1 MNFNYSFPAIRGY
14 QAKKEFFTLICP
26 LDVLSKLFNFYNNE
40 IPEEFRAQRV
50 LNEKRIPEIASYMLN
65 NLDSY
70 VFSSITASVD
80 GNYSF
85 RPISQDQPN
94 IGTLDIAMTSNLLI
108 NDGQHR
114 KAAIDEAIKENPD
127 LRNESISVVLYVDQ
141 GLERSQQM
149 FSDLNRHAVKVSK
162 SNSILYNHRDEEIIF
177 MKAYLETNKK
187 LYKYLDKT
195 YDSIAQKS
203 NKLFTLSNFYKALQ
217 TSYGNKNIISDENL
231 QKFVIS
237 YWDYL
242 TIDFKEWSFV
252 LNGEISPYHARQ
264 SSVAVYGIILES
276 LGKLCYFLYSEKIK
290 NWKYYVKALNKI
302 NWQKTN
308 LNDWAN
314 RCLLENGSI
323 HKSNAFID
331 RSYYRIKQLIDLPLT
346 PIEKA
351 KEAKL
356 QKEV

>member
-1 MNFNYSFPAIRGY
+1 MNFSYSFPAIRGY

-26 LDVLSKLFNFYNNE
+26 LDILSKLFNFYNNE

-50 LNEKRIPEIASYMLN
+50 LNQKRIPEITNYMLN
-65 NLDSY
+65 NSDNY

-80 GNYSF
+80 GNYF
-85 RPISQDQPN
+85 FKPISEDQIN

-114 KAAIDEAIKENPD
+114 KAAIDQAIKENPD
-127 LRNESISVVLYVDQ
+127 LKNESISVVLYVDQ

-162 SNSILYNHRDEEIIF
+162 SNSILYNHRDEEILF
-177 MKAYLETNKK
+177 MKNYLQTNKK
-187 LYKYLDKT
+187 LSKYIDKT

-217 TSYGNKNIISDENL
+217 ISCGHKKITSDKDL
-231 QKFVIS
+231 QHFVSS
-237 YWDYL
+237 YWDDL
-242 TIDFKEWSFV
+242 TTNFKEWSFV
-252 LNGEISPYHARQ
+252 LNDEISPYHARQ
-264 SSVAVYGIILES
+264 SSVAVYGTILEA
-276 LGKLCYFLYSEKIK
+276 LGKLCYYLYTEDIK
-290 NWKYYVKALNKI
+290 NWKYYVRSLNHI
-302 NWQKTN
+302 DWQKTN
-308 LNDWAN
+308 LSDWLN

-323 HKSNAFID
+323 HKSAAFID
-331 RSYYRIKQLIDLPLT
+331 RSYYKIKQLIDLPLT
-346 PIEKA
+346 PSEKA
-351 KEAKL
+351 KEEKL